1 MLRILQGCST
11 KISRQE
17 GRISDEGHIR
27 CVPGHLDLVII
38 TEVPPPGDWKGA
50 VMLRTKPLP
59 LFFLPPE
66 FINDVEDYLS
76 DQHLR
81 FTCVGVQ
88 SSFGSPLRDLIL
100 FRAPRTGS
108 TLAVPRGVLQ
118 MAKEDAVALV
128 RARIAQNEEEF
139 LRGTMNWLA
148 D

>member
-1 MLRILQGCST
+1 M
-11 KISRQE
+11 E
-17 GRISDEGHIR
+17 G
-27 CVPGHLDLVII
+27 
-38 TEVPPPGDWKGA
+38 GA
-50 VMLRTKPLP
+50 VVLQTKLSPTP
-59 LFFLPPE
+59 YYRPTE
-66 FINDVEDYLS
+66 FIKDVEDHLS

-81 FTCVGVQ
+81 FTYVGVQ
-88 SSFGSPLRDLIL
+88 STFGSPLTDLIL